1 MNSKKKR
8 KIQDERIPP
17 SETNPP
23 VDDIQGNGH
32 KIKYHEQPSF
42 FLVQLINIY

>member
-1 MNSKKKR
+1 M

-23 VDDIQGNGH
+23 VADIQGNGH
-32 KIKYHEQPSF
+32 KI
-42 FLVQLINIY
+42 